1 MVRVV
6 TEVSMKRAGYTAH
19 HMSNYFEAVAVKE
32 NGAKIQ
38 LKEIGC

>member
-6 TEVSMKRAGYTAH
+6 TEVSMKRAGYTY
-19 HMSNYFEAVAVKE
+19 SPPYNYFEAAAVKE

-38 LKEIGC
+38 LKETGC